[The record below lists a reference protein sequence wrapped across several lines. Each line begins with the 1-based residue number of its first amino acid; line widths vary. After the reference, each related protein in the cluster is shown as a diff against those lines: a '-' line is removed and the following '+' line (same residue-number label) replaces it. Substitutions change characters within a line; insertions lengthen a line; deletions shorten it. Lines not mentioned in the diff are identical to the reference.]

1 MTVKIVHYDELTKDE
16 LYRILELRN
25 EVFVVEQNCSYQD
38 CDGKDVDAYHL
49 LLEENGLV
57 AYLRI
62 LKPGVYYPE
71 YAIGRVLVKEKH
83 RDKNYGKLI
92 MNKGIDYIYKELG
105 ASTIRISA
113 QSYLR
118 KFYTSLGFEVV
129 SDEYLEDDIPHL
141 EMLAKRK

>member
-1 MTVKIVHYDELTKDE
+1 MTIKIVHYDELTKDE

-105 ASTIRISA
+105 ASVIRISA

>member
-1 MTVKIVHYDELTKDE
+1 MTIKIVHYDELTKDE

-71 YAIGRVLVKEKH
+71 YAIGRVLVKEKY
-83 RDKNYGKLI
+83 RDNNYGKLI

-105 ASTIRISA
+105 ASVIRISA

>member
-83 RDKNYGKLI
+83 RGKKYGKLI